1 MTVSTSSSQLCQ
13 GLTHD
18 IRLPATDEE
27 DWTNNYAIALKFKD
41 VLEDIAPKWHVN
53 RDPLPAFDMK
63 GRFIKV
69 HNLESLLT
77 GSLVLVYF
85 ELKHYAIKSKK
96 TDNIAGNTFSA
107 ISTQV
112 KVLEPGT
119 EHRQSPYKSLMLK
132 GPIVLRKIFKKDQ
145 TNAAIN
151 FNPGFV
157 PPSSCQ
163 LSTRAFPLYSTQDLA
178 HR

>member
-1 MTVSTSSSQLCQ
+1 M
-13 GLTHD
+13 
-18 IRLPATDEE
+18 
-27 DWTNNYAIALKFKD
+27 
-41 VLEDIAPKWHVN
+41 LEDIAPKWRVN
-53 RDPLPAFDMK
+53 CDPLPAFDMK

-119 EHRQSPYKSLMLK
+119 ERRQSPYKSLMLK
-132 GPIVLRKIFKKDQ
+132 GPIVLRVRKIFKKDQ

-163 LSTRAFPLYSTQDLA
+163 LSTKAFPPYSTQDLA